1 MVDIRKVSRRRFL
14 QATALTAGSGLILG
28 VFSSR
33 SEAKATPIPQDGE
46 KFQPNAFLTID
57 GDDTVTIVVARSEM
71 GQGVRT
77 SMAMLVAEELGLA
90 WEKVKIVQG
99 DGDAKYGNQNT
110 DGSTSV
116 RTQWTPL
123 RTAGAMARTMLI
135 EAAASKWQVPAEECE
150 AKQGSIHHQ
159 PSKKA
164 ATFGTLAGAAS
175 RRPAPEKV
183 ILKDAKDFTIIGK
196 AKPMIDMA
204 DIVTGKAQYGID
216 VRIPGMKYA
225 SLERCPVVGG
235 SLKSFDAKK
244 ALALEGVHQV
254 EAIEPFGPP
263 ANTFHSL
270 AVVADSSW
278 LAMKARGL
286 LEVVWDEGPNAS
298 ENSLALRQK
307 MQSLVNRNGKPFRKQ
322 GDAYGELVV
331 ADVANAHEATFHSP
345 YLAHAPMEPLV
356 CTIHVKDDACEVWA
370 PTQAPQWAQREI
382 AKALGMKPEQ
392 VTVHVTLLGGGFGR
406 KSKPDFVVEAALVG
420 KKVKGPVQVVWTRED
435 EIRHG
440 YYRSENMQYFHATL
454 DERKL
459 PKSWIH
465 RSSFPTILTTFNPQ
479 ASEMADWEM
488 GQGATNLPYQ
498 IPNIQVEGCPIDS
511 GLRRGWMRSVHHTF
525 HAWGI
530 NCFIDE
536 LAEKAKMDPIDYHL
550 KMLGKPR
557 IVELTEADKKNPF
570 KLDTGRLIHVIE
582 EVRKKSGWDPKPKPG
597 VGMGFATHYSFY
609 SYVAMVAEVKVTQ
622 GSKMDIERFVAVID
636 CGQVVNPDTVRAQI
650 EGGIVFGLS
659 SALYG
664 EISLEKGRVKQSNFH
679 DYRMLRIDEMPKIE
693 VHLVSSKAPPTGVGE
708 PGVPPTTP
716 ALCNAIY
723 AAAGKRFRQ
732 LPLSAE
738 G

>member
-1 MVDIRKVSRRRFL
+1 MADIRKVSRRKFM

-33 SEAKATPIPQDGE
+33 SAAKASPIPQGPE

-57 GDDTVTIVVARSEM
+57 GEDTVTIVVARSEM

-90 WEKVKIVQG
+90 WEKVNIVQG

-116 RTQWTPL
+116 RTQWEPL

-135 EAAASKWQVPAEECE
+135 ETAASQWNVPAKECE
-150 AKQGSIHHQ
+150 ARQGSVHHQ
-159 PSKKA
+159 SSKKA
-164 ATFGTLAGAAS
+164 ATFGSLASAAS

-183 ILKDAKDFTIIGK
+183 VLKDAKDFTIIGTP
-196 AKPMIDMA
+196 KPMIDMA
-204 DIVTGKAQYGID
+204 DIVTGKAKYGID
-216 VRIPGMKYA
+216 VRVPGMKYA
-225 SLERCPVVGG
+225 SLQRCPVVGG

-244 ALALEGVHQV
+244 ALALDGVHQV
-254 EAIEPFGPP
+254 EAIEPAGPP

-270 AVVADSSW
+270 AVIADSSW
-278 LAMKARGL
+278 LAIKGRTL
-286 LEVVWDEGPNAS
+286 LEIEWDEGPNAGES
-298 ENSLALRQK
+298 SLALRQK
-307 MQSLVNRNGKPFRKQ
+307 MQNLVNRNGKTFRKE
-322 GDAYGELVV
+322 GDAYAELVG
-331 ADVANAHEATFHSP
+331 ADPQKSLEAFYHSP
-345 YLAHAPMEPLV
+345 YLAHAPMEPLF
-356 CTIHVKDDACEVWA
+356 CTIHVKEDSCEVWA

-382 AKALGMKPEQ
+382 AGALGMKPEQ

-440 YYRSENMQYFHATL
+440 YYRSENMQYFYGTL
-454 DERKL
+454 DENNL

-465 RSSFPTILTTFNPQ
+465 RSSFPSIQNTFNP
-479 ASEMADWEM
+479 AATEMADWEM
-488 GQGATNLPYQ
+488 GQGATSLPYQ
-498 IPNIQVEGCPIDS
+498 IPNIQVEGCGISS

-530 NCFIDE
+530 NCFMDE
-536 LAEKAKMDPIDYHL
+536 LAEKAKMDPIDFHL
-550 KMLGKPR
+550 KALGKPR

-570 KLDTGRLIHVIE
+570 KLDIARLIHVIE
-582 EVRKKSGWDPKPKPG
+582 EVRKKSGWKQKPG
-597 VGMGFATHYSFY
+597 SGQGMGFAMHYSFY
-609 SYVAMVAEVKVTQ
+609 SYVAMVAQVKVAQ
-622 GSKMDIERFVAVID
+622 GSKMEIEKFVAVID

-664 EISLEKGRVKQSNFH
+664 EITLENGRVKQSNFN
-679 DYRMLRIDEMPKIE
+679 DYRMLRMDEMPKIE
-693 VHLVSSKAPPTGVGE
+693 VHLIPSKAAPTGVGE
-708 PGVPPTTP
+708 PGVPPTSP

-723 AAAGKRFRQ
+723 AASGKRFRQ
-732 LPLSAE
+732 LPLSSE
-738 G
+738 N